1 MHRSIYVPIATLS
14 ENLKA
19 EAPIGL
25 GRERVVAPGSI
36 SLGED
41 RGKCGF
47 PLLSIIPSA
56 PLLLE
61 DFPFP

>member
-14 ENLKA
+14 EKPQSRGTYRA
-19 EAPIGL
+19 GQRK
-25 GRERVVAPGSI
+25 GCGSRQHL
-36 SLGED
+36 LGED